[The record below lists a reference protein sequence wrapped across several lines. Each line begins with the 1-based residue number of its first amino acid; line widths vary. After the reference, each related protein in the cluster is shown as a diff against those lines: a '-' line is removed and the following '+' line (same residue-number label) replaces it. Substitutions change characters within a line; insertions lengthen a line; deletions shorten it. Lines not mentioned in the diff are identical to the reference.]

1 MIRLRP
7 GDEAEGERNVSE
19 LPAISLFSGAGGLDL
34 GAEQAGYAIKAS
46 VECER
51 DAAETLRANFPD
63 STVLERDIKTLPA
76 EEILEAAGLKA
87 GEAELLIG
95 GPPCTPFSKSGYW
108 IEYKR
113 KGLDPDASLL
123 DHYLR
128 VLAETRPRTFL
139 LENVYGLAYRN
150 HNAPWLE
157 SLLDAARSLGYHVE
171 YRVLLAA
178 DYGVPQRRQ
187 RVFVLGSRDRQPVF
201 PEPTHSGP
209 HETRTKYDVS
219 LMPHV
224 TAGEVIGD
232 LAERNDLAE
241 EQESV
246 DGKWGHLL
254 PEIPPGDNYL
264 YYTAKRGHPKPIFEW
279 RKRYW
284 SFLLKLDPEQPSPT
298 IQAQPGPYVGPFH
311 WHNRR
316 LRLPE
321 ILRLQ
326 TFPDGYP
333 VAGSRRSTQVQ
344 VGNAVPPHLA
354 EQVSRVLAATAG
366 SSARSR
372 RTRQRSRT
380 LPAPA

>member
-1 MIRLRP
+1 MR
-7 GDEAEGERNVSE
+7 
-19 LPAISLFSGAGGLDL
+19 
-34 GAEQAGYAIKAS
+34 AS
-46 VECER
+46 VEYDR
-51 DAAETLRANFPD
+51 DAVETLRANFPQ
-63 STVLERDIKTLPA
+63 SEILERDIKTLTAA
-76 EEILEAAGLKA
+76 EVLEAAGLKA

-95 GPPCTPFSKSGYW
+95 GPPCTPFSKSGNW
-108 IEYKR
+108 LEYKR

-128 VLAETRPRTFL
+128 VLAETRPRTFC
-139 LENVYGLAYRN
+139 LENVFGLAYRN

-157 SLLDAARSLGYHVE
+157 ILLGAAQDLGYHVA
-171 YRVLLAA
+171 YKVLLAA

-187 RVFVLGSRDRQPVF
+187 RLFILGSKDRLPTF

-209 HETRTKYDVS
+209 HETRTRYDES
-219 LMPHV
+219 LTPHV
-224 TAGEVIGD
+224 TAGEAIGD
-232 LAERNDLAE
+232 LAKRKSLAE

-246 DGKWGHLL
+246 NGKYGHLL

-264 YYTAKRGHPKPIFEW
+264 FFTAKRGHPNPLFEW

-284 SFLLKLDPEQPSPT
+284 SFLLKLDPKQPSPT

-326 TFPDGYP
+326 TFPDDH
-333 VAGSRRSTQVQ
+333 VIIGSRRSAQVQ
-344 VGNAVPPHLA
+344 VGNAVPPALA
-354 EQVSRVLAATAG
+354 EQVFQCFAAP
-366 SSARSR
+366 
-372 RTRQRSRT
+372 
-380 LPAPA
+380 L